1 MKKLW
6 LSALT
11 AVTLLAGMSF
21 GTAAWAGGHRDH
33 GWHGGHDRWE
43 HCDDRRGGDWGHS
56 YYRRPYREI
65 REVYYVPQPRYYRPE
80 RVYYDGYSR
89 GYGGYDRGGVR
100 GSITVDF

>member
-6 LSALT
+6 LSALA

-21 GTAAWAGGHRDH
+21 GNAAWAGGHRDN
-33 GWHGGHDRWE
+33 GWHGGRDRYE
-43 HCDDRRGGDWGHS
+43 HCDDRRDNWRHS
-56 YYRRPYREI
+56 NYRRPYREI

-80 RVYYDGYSR
+80 RVYYDGYNR
-89 GYGGYDRGGVR
+89 GYDRGGVR